1 MENHSNSSLPIAFE
15 IPETEQKSVSLENIS
30 NIVDDLKI
38 KESSLKV
45 EVNLTNL
52 QEAPARFETEQGST
66 SLPPKSKTPKG
77 QTPKTPK
84 TPLTRKQ
91 FRSLKAV
98 RNYLSENNKD
108 SSPPVSIQPNHAS
121 NSTTTHLPR
130 KVNESEEASKLQE
143 SYPWEEMQ
151 KKNKRKRGENH
162 HQSNP
167 NSRSPPTFNF
177 GKIPKLVTFRLEIN
191 LDDEDF
197 WLPEFKKSSKNSHKL
212 KNPQK
217 TNKLWTAV
225 FVSLS
230 ENRDPSEVFSAE
242 IIAGQANISTE

>member
-1 MENHSNSSLPIAFE
+1 MENQSNSSLPIAFE
-15 IPETEQKSVSLENIS
+15 ISETEQKSVSLENTS
-30 NIVDDLKI
+30 NTVDDLEI
-38 KESSLKV
+38 KESSLKL
-45 EVNLTNL
+45 EVNLTNV
-52 QEAPARFETEQGST
+52 QEVPVRPRSNENYIGKLDQFFYERGS
-66 SLPPKSKTPKG
+66 G
-77 QTPKTPK
+77 
-84 TPLTRKQ
+84 KQ

-121 NSTTTHLPR
+121 NSTTTHLPI
-130 KVNESEEASKLQE
+130 KVNESEEASELQE

-177 GKIPKLVTFRLEIN
+177 GKIPKLVTFTLEIN
-191 LDDEDF
+191 QDDEDF
-197 WLPEFKKSSKNSHKL
+197 WLPEFKKSSKNLHKL

-217 TNKLWTAV
+217 TNKQWTAV